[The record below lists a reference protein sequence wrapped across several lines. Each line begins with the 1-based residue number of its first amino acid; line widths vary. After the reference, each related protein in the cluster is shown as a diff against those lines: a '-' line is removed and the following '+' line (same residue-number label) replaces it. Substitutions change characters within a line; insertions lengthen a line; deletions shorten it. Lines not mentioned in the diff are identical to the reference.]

1 MAVDCLGV
9 AGVEARAPDPEA
21 AAALDAAGFPHHGA
35 RLLDVTLAGTKPDR
49 VAAALGALLAA
60 EDTDLALAVIGSL
73 LLSYLRDPSRVLREA
88 RRLLKPGGRLVV
100 SALRRDADLSNIY
113 VSELR
118 LEELHA
124 QLGEEA
130 AREREEASH
139 RFLNEAARL
148 LDLEERG
155 WFQFWDPK
163 DLAALLREA
172 GFKKVRTVRAF
183 GAPPQAVV
191 AAAVRP

>member
-1 MAVDCLGV
+1 L
-9 AGVEARAPDPEA
+9 
-21 AAALDAAGFPHHGA
+21 
-35 RLLDVTLAGTKPDR
+35 
-49 VAAALGALLAA
+49 
-60 EDTDLALAVIGSL
+60 
-73 LLSYLRDPSRVLREA
+73 RVLREA

-100 SALRRDADLSNIY
+100 SALRRDADLSKIY

-118 LEELHA
+118 VDEVRER
-124 QLGEEA
+124 LGVEA

-163 DLAALLREA
+163 DLTALLRGA
-172 GFKKVRTVRAF
+172 GFKKVRTVRTF
-183 GAPPQAVV
+183 GDPPQAVV